1 MAKSRSVAIAGPF
14 LWAVGMFFLAGCE
27 SDRVANIPPGAS
39 VMSSGNQQLTYSA
52 TQTGTIWVYDVNS
65 DRIIYSGGLAG
76 NQSVSVDP
84 VANQITV
91 DGRIVFEKGLN
102 NGDQV
107 RIYFQP
113 TAQ

>member
-1 MAKSRSVAIAGPF
+1 MGRWHVLPRR
-14 LWAVGMFFLAGCE
+14 LRVG
-27 SDRVANIPPGAS
+27 
-39 VMSSGNQQLTYSA
+39 SSGQHSPRRF
-52 TQTGTIWVYDVNS
+52 GDVFRTIWVYDVNS

-91 DGRIVFEKGLN
+91 DGRIVFDKGLN